1 MRLSTENYLDGE
13 NRQQFIDPVAIGRD
27 DPFNFLPNGRGVPW
41 LSYRCDRGGDAV
53 KWSFDLWP
61 ESEVNMGLNLPPF
74 NGLRLFEAAARCGSF
89 KRAAQELN
97 LTSGAISHGITAL
110 EEWLGVELFERSRE
124 LTLTAAGL
132 HYLPYVKEALSMIA
146 KGTSETLARNRII
159 AEAVQTIATTEAIK

>member
-1 MRLSTENYLDGE
+1 
-13 NRQQFIDPVAIGRD
+13 
-27 DPFNFLPNGRGVPW
+27 
-41 LSYRCDRGGDAV
+41 
-53 KWSFDLWP
+53 
-61 ESEVNMGLNLPPF
+61 MGLNLPPF

-110 EEWLGVELFERSRE
+110 EEWLGVERFERSRE

-132 HYLPYVKEALSMIA
+132 HYLPYAKEALSMIA

-159 AEAVQTIATTEAIK
+159 AQAVQTIA